1 LRIKDIFIE
10 KNVKWTFDLSFYARY
25 HDCSWRTVHESQV
38 LNAAN
43 KFLKKFWVYKEGFC
57 TGMNTKI
64 AKIFFLKFPEDLVPI
79 LKLNKIKE
87 KFCLGYLARYKNSI
101 DRPKNVSEKLEIA
114 FGICYLVIL
123 KIKIKNIG
131 YNRHQIWDTGYI
143 GTF

>member
-1 LRIKDIFIE
+1 
-10 KNVKWTFDLSFYARY
+10 
-25 HDCSWRTVHESQV
+25 
-38 LNAAN
+38 
-43 KFLKKFWVYKEGFC
+43 
-57 TGMNTKI
+57 MNTKI

-87 KFCLGYLARYKNSI
+87 KFFLGYLARYKNSI
-101 DRPKNVSEKLEIA
+101 HRPKNVSEKLEIA
-114 FGICYLVIL
+114 FGIWYLIIV